1 MPDGAGNDTDTL
13 FVLVKLLSAEEVRGG
28 TSCLE
33 DEDHL
38 GREVK
43 DALGLFS
50 VVTIQNVPCFSV
62 SS

>member
-13 FVLVKLLSAEEVRGG
+13 FVLIKLLSAEEVRGW
-28 TSCLE
+28 TSYLE

-43 DALGLFS
+43 DALGLFN
-50 VVTIQNVPCFSV
+50 VVIIQNLPCFLV

>member
-13 FVLVKLLSAEEVRGG
+13 FVLIKLLSAEEVRRW
-28 TSCLE
+28 TSYLE

-43 DALGLFS
+43 DALGLFN
-50 VVTIQNVPCFSV
+50 VVIIQNLPCFLV

>member
-13 FVLVKLLSAEEVRGG
+13 FVLIKLLSAEEVRDW
-28 TSCLE
+28 TSYLE
-33 DEDHL
+33 NEDHL

-43 DALGLFS
+43 DALGSFN
-50 VVTIQNVPCFSV
+50 VVIIQNLPFFLV

>member
-13 FVLVKLLSAEEVRGG
+13 FVLIKLLSAEEVRGW
-28 TSCLE
+28 TSYLE

-38 GREVK
+38 GPEVK
-43 DALGLFS
+43 DALGLFN
-50 VVTIQNVPCFSV
+50 VVIIQNLPCFLV